1 MKLFI
6 LLLISILSFSSFAA
20 DEAFENFNFGQVV
33 KNENFTLYRSGRLG
47 KKGIDFLYQSY
58 FKKNSLPLPKTV
70 IYMNDEGYN
79 DRFIDIYMTKGD
91 PLFAIDEF
99 NLQSTYNYKFYHSY
113 DYAQRTYLDGRNPA
127 QPEKDIDRSGNL
139 GKEAIRLFGG
149 DPKDGLDGGVEA
161 FYRILD
167 LVLDSNNGPVL
178 FHCNGGFHRTG
189 MIALAIRYI
198 QGGKWLETPAGQK
211 LNNAQLEY
219 NYYNVDFRRAENLAF
234 IESISKTE
242 KFKTYISKYR
252 DLLN

>member
-1 MKLFI
+1 MKKIISLF
-6 LLLISILSFSSFAA
+6 LVLSSLTAFAA
-20 DEAFENFNFGQVV
+20 DEAFEKVNFGQVV
-33 KNENFTLYRSGRLG
+33 KNESFTIYRSGRLG
-47 KKGIDFLYQSY
+47 KKGIDFLYQDY
-58 FKKNSLPLPKTV
+58 LKKNSLPLPKTV

-79 DRFIDIYMTKGD
+79 DRLIDIYMTKGD
-91 PLFAIDEF
+91 PFFAIDQF

-113 DYAQRTYLDGRNPA
+113 DYAHRTYLDGKNPA

-139 GKEAIRLFGG
+139 SKDAIKMFGG

-167 LVLDSNNGPVL
+167 LVLDQANGPVL

-189 MIALAIRYI
+189 MIALALRYI
-198 QGGKWLETPAGQK
+198 QGGKWLEVPAGQK

-234 IESISKTE
+234 IESISKSD
-242 KFKTYISKYR
+242 KFKTYISRYR